1 LQSQLN
7 PHFLFNAL
15 NGIAALIR
23 DKDGTAAAAM
33 VDALGDFLRSMLQ
46 TIEQSEIV
54 VAEELHFIDQYL
66 QIQRF
71 RLGNRFGPVWWP
83 TPNLSAL

>member
-1 LQSQLN
+1 
-7 PHFLFNAL
+7 
-15 NGIAALIR
+15 
-23 DKDGTAAAAM
+23 
-33 VDALGDFLRSMLQ
+33 MLQ